1 MNQKSM
7 DVLRIVAGLYLAYL
21 GIKSMMTALSD
32 RPENMVFFLIM
43 AVVFMITGAGYAIYA
58 IKRVWSRRNEVSEDL
73 EETQDL
79 EESEDSEDSK
89 DSEELDALEEN
100 EDSENSKEEIA
111 EDNEEDGSEEEEE
124 E

>member
-58 IKRVWSRRNEVSEDL
+58 IKRVW
-73 EETQDL
+73 
-79 EESEDSEDSK
+79 
-89 DSEELDALEEN
+89 
-100 EDSENSKEEIA
+100 
-111 EDNEEDGSEEEEE
+111 
-124 E
+124 

>member
-73 EETQDL
+73 EETEDL

-111 EDNEEDGSEEEEE
+111 EDNEEDGSEEDEEE
-124 E
+124 

>member
-58 IKRVWSRRNEVSEDL
+58 IKRVWSRRNEVSEESEDL
-73 EETQDL
+73 EETKDL
-79 EESEDSEDSK
+79 EESEDSE
-89 DSEELDALEEN
+89 EPDALVEI

-111 EDNEEDGSEEEEE
+111 EDNEEDDSEEDKEE
-124 E
+124 